1 MRRWMHGVVMAVAV
15 VGVGSLAG
23 AAESTPPKPAGVAAF
38 ERLKTLAGDWSGH
51 VQKPDGPAA
60 TVVYRVA
67 SNGSVVMETLFPGTD
82 HEMISMYHLDGNDLV
97 MTHYCAM
104 ANQPRMR
111 LAATSS
117 ADELSFEFVGGA
129 NLDPH
134 KSVHIHGG
142 RIAFKGADRLEAE
155 WTVYGDGKPA
165 GANKFFLT
173 RASAATTK

>member
-1 MRRWMHGVVMAVAV
+1 MRRWIHGVLVVLALGLGGRVTAV
-15 VGVGSLAG
+15 
-23 AAESTPPKPAGVAAF
+23 EPTPAKSPAVAAF
-38 ERLKTLAGDWSGH
+38 ERLKTLAGEWSGH

-60 TVVYRVA
+60 TVVYRLA

-82 HEMISMYHLDGNDLV
+82 HEMISMYHLDGTDLV

-117 ADELSFEFVGGA
+117 ADELRFEFVGGA
-129 NLDPH
+129 NLDPR
-134 KSVHIHGG
+134 KSVHVHDG
-142 RIAFKGADRLEAE
+142 RIVFKGKDRVEAE

-165 GANKFFLT
+165 GANTFFLT
-173 RASAATTK
+173 RGAAPAQ